1 MNIRD
6 RRQLQFAKTWLQS
19 GRFGILYLCPRF
31 GKIYTTINILE
42 QLNPRIRVLIAY
54 PDLKIKKAWEEDFHK
69 RDYVNPNVAFTTYMS
84 LKKHLDKHYDLVVL
98 DEIHTMSAAQ
108 TEVCSKIIVD
118 KEVIGLTGTLS
129 SWTEKLI
136 KSDLGLSVLVK
147 YPINL
152 AIEEGILPDY
162 EIRVVTVKLDNTI
175 MQNFGGKRVTEK
187 RRFDTFNFLIKKE
200 DQPKFFYRLKIIEV
214 FQRSLAKKRKTIELI
229 QKYKE
234 ERLLV
239 FCGRIDIAD
248 SLGIP
253 SYHSK
258 SSEKEMFDEF
268 MEGKSKHLAVI
279 RIGNTG
285 VTYKPLSK
293 VIINYADSNSENLT
307 QKINRCM
314 SLEYDNPEKKAII
327 YVITSDEDIEIKW
340 IKQALTM
347 FDKSKIFYI

>member
-6 RRQLQFAKTWLQS
+6 KRQLQFAKTWLQS
-19 GRFGILYLCPRF
+19 ERFGILYLCPRF

-42 QLNPRIRVLIAY
+42 QLNPRIKVLIAY
-54 PDLKIKKAWEEDFHK
+54 PDVKIKKSWEEDFYK
-69 RDYVNPNVAFTTYMS
+69 REYVNPNVTFTTYMS
-84 LKKHLDKHYDLVVL
+84 LKKHLDEYYDLIVL

-108 TEVCSKIIVD
+108 IQVCGELIRE

-129 SWTEKLI
+129 SWTEKTL
-136 KSDLGLSVLVK
+136 KMDLNLPVIVK
-147 YPINL
+147 YPINI

-162 EIRVVTVKLDNTI
+162 EIRVVTVSLDNLV
-175 MQNFGGKRVTEK
+175 MQNFGRTRTTEK
-187 RRFDTFNFLIKKE
+187 RRFNTFNSLIKKE
-200 DQPKFFYRLKIIEV
+200 DEPKFFYRLKIIEV
-214 FQRSLAKKRKTIELI
+214 LQRSIAKKRKTIELI
-229 QKYKE
+229 QKYKD

-239 FCGRIDIAD
+239 FCGRVEIAD

-258 SSEKEMFDEF
+258 SSEKKMFDDF
-268 MEGKSKHLAVI
+268 VQGRSKHLAVI

-293 VIINYADSNSENLT
+293 VIVNYADSNSENLT

-314 SLEYDNPEKKAII
+314 SIEYDNPEKKAII
-327 YVITSDEDIEIKW
+327 YLITSDEDIELKW
-340 IKQALTM
+340 VKQALNM